1 MSFIYLWQNRE
12 KAHVF
17 SWFWLKQWAKR
28 ILSFPILITILKTKF
43 FLKIR
48 GSQIG
53 GVSII
58 SNKSKIEGSLNQL
71 TIGDCTFIGQAY
83 LAIHADIRIG
93 SFVVINDGVKLLTA
107 SHDVD
112 DPSWSSFAQPIIID
126 DYAWIAT
133 DAIILP
139 GVHIGKG
146 AIVGAGA
153 VVSKNI
159 PEYNIAVG
167 NPAKLLNKQRVQQL
181 KYNPVQLV
189 ACYEAWLGK
198 Y

>member
-12 KAHVF
+12 KPSIF
-17 SWFWLKQWAKR
+17 SYFWLKRWAKR
-28 ILSFPILITILKTKF
+28 ILTFPKLITILKTNL
-43 FLKIR
+43 FLKIS
-48 GSQIG
+48 GTEISSIT
-53 GVSII
+53 II
-58 SNKSKIEGSLNQL
+58 SNKIRIEGFLNLL
-71 TIGDCTFIGQAY
+71 TIGEYTFIGQAHI
-83 LAIHADIRIG
+83 AIHTDVKIG

-107 SHDVD
+107 SHNVD
-112 DPSWSSFAQPIIID
+112 DPSWSSFAKPIIID
-126 DYAWIAT
+126 DYVWIAT

-159 PEYNIAVG
+159 PEYAIAVG
-167 NPAKLLNKQRVQQL
+167 NPAKLLDKHRVKEL
-181 KYNPVQLV
+181 EYNPVQLV

-198 Y
+198 H

>member
-12 KAHVF
+12 KSHIF

-28 ILSFPILITILKTKF
+28 ILYFPKLITVLKTKF

-48 GSQIG
+48 GTKIG
-53 GVSII
+53 SVSII
-58 SNKSKIEGSLNQL
+58 SNKSRIEGSLDQL
-71 TIGDCTFIGQAY
+71 TIGNCTFIGQAY

-107 SHDVD
+107 SHDVN

-153 VVSKNI
+153 VVTKNI

-167 NPAKLLNKQRVQQL
+167 NPAKLLDKQRVQQL

>member
-1 MSFIYLWQNRE
+1 MSFIYLLQNRQ
-12 KAHVF
+12 KSHVF
-17 SWFWLKQWAKR
+17 SWYWLKQWAKR
-28 ILSFPILITILKTKF
+28 IVSFPKLFTLLKDKFLLEIKGTK
-43 FLKIR
+43 
-48 GSQIG
+48 IG
-53 GVSII
+53 NVSII
-58 SNKSKIEGSLNQL
+58 SNKIRIEGSLHQL

-83 LAIHADIRIG
+83 LAIHADISIG
-93 SFVVINDGVKLLTA
+93 SFVVINDGAKLLTA

-112 DPSWSSFAQPIIID
+112 DPFWSSFAKPIIID

-153 VVSKNI
+153 VVTKNI

-167 NPAKLLNKQRVQQL
+167 NPAKLLDKQRVRQL
-181 KYNPVQLV
+181 KYNPVQLI